1 MHSLE
6 RSDIA
11 KLDKQNMLSSIEVLH
26 QQCSDAWEA
35 TKKTEFPDSYR
46 NVDRI
51 VWFGMGGSALGID
64 VIKSLFSDEITLPI
78 EIVNDYQIPATVTP
92 NTLVILSSYSGTT
105 EEVVEVSQTILD
117 RTKNVFV
124 VATGGDLETFASTHN
139 LPAYIF
145 KPEFNPSNQPRMAVG
160 YAVMGTLGAF
170 SSLGFVNI
178 SDEQVT
184 NMTTELER
192 LSHVVGADVPTEV
205 NPIKQLAV
213 SAQDKFIQFI
223 SSEFLLGATH
233 VMTNQ
238 TNENGKHIAGRFP
251 IPEMNHHLIEGLVYP
266 KELLEQTLFVFI
278 TSDLY
283 HPRNQ
288 VRHKVTAEV
297 VEKNNIGTGEINL
310 TGSSKFIQAFELLL
324 YGSYLSFYLAMVHE
338 IDPSPIPNVD
348 YLKEALKKA

>member
-1 MHSLE
+1 
-6 RSDIA
+6 
-11 KLDKQNMLSSIEVLH
+11 
-26 QQCSDAWEA
+26 
-35 TKKTEFPDSYR
+35 
-46 NVDRI
+46 
-51 VWFGMGGSALGID
+51 
-64 VIKSLFSDEITLPI
+64 
-78 EIVNDYQIPATVTP
+78 
-92 NTLVILSSYSGTT
+92 
-105 EEVVEVSQTILD
+105 
-117 RTKNVFV
+117 
-124 VATGGDLETFASTHN
+124 
-139 LPAYIF
+139 
-145 KPEFNPSNQPRMAVG
+145 
-160 YAVMGTLGAF
+160 
-170 SSLGFVNI
+170 
-178 SDEQVT
+178 
-184 NMTTELER
+184 
-192 LSHVVGADVPTEV
+192 
-205 NPIKQLAV
+205 
-213 SAQDKFIQFI
+213 
-223 SSEFLLGATH
+223 
-233 VMTNQ
+233 MTNQ